1 MLPDDAVTHYKN
13 LCSSELTDASSEL
26 AETLKNFERDNARSG
41 RGIGGAGFAA
51 RLGALYA
58 AALAKRTQI
67 VVANLKRVHADFGH
81 PLEADVDAQLLS
93 LGAETMSHIYAGLE
107 GAYVRHL
114 GRYGLPAT
122 HPSGMDR
129 TYPLHQATVH
139 NQITQHLWTLRKVP
153 MKSPNPPGSSSTNIT
168 IHGSVGAVQTG
179 ANSTAHVQQQW
190 TQATTLA
197 LANSIKGLRV
207 AVGNASDIDASEREE
222 LVADLSKAEAELE
235 AQSPSKGRLAKWL
248 GGVAT
253 AVQTVASVKPALEL
267 VRSAANAVG
276 LSL

>member
-1 MLPDDAVTHYKN
+1 MLPDDAITHYKN
-13 LCSSELTDASSEL
+13 LCSSELANASSEL

-51 RLGALYA
+51 RLGALYV
-58 AALAKRTQI
+58 AALAKRAQI

-81 PLEADVDAQLLS
+81 PLEADVDAHLVS
-93 LGAETMSHIYAGLE
+93 LGATTMSQIYEGLE
-107 GAYVRHL
+107 GAYVCHL

-122 HPSGMDR
+122 YPSGMDR
-129 TYPLHQATVH
+129 TYPLYRDAVH
-139 NQITQHLWTLRKVP
+139 NQITQYLWTLRKVP
-153 MKSPNPPGSSSTNIT
+153 MKSPNPPGSSPTNIT
-168 IHGSVGAVQTG
+168 IHGSVGTVQTG

-197 LANSIKGLRV
+197 LANSIQGLRV
-207 AVGNASDIDASEREE
+207 AVGNASDIDSAEREE
-222 LVADLSKAEAELE
+222 LMDDLSKAEAELG

-253 AVQTVASVKPALEL
+253 AVQTVASVKPALEMM
-267 VRSAANAVG
+267 RSAANAVG
-276 LSL
+276 LPL